1 MRGQT
6 MRDSILSSEKL
17 ALFDARWAAIA
28 LFATLVSA
36 FSALALIT
44 FRLGLVTSYSAV
56 FAATVILAA
65 STFAPLLLPRR
76 GIFSGLNLRAIVYPL
91 ISLLVL
97 ASVLLAFRFG
107 QALLPLYPVLALCGM
122 ARAFFVRQHS
132 RIRGWIALVGTA
144 AVTAAYLFIFVNNLG
159 YVGVYTPEQGL
170 LGLLNHDTRF
180 HTAVTFL
187 IQNFG
192 TPSLGVDGMLPLKYH
207 VGSHVWFAAFGLLAG
222 VEPLWSY
229 TACVLLLTV
238 PGLVVAL
245 IFSGMAIDLG
255 ENPVAHYLIMGL
267 ALLLLSDAIGW
278 NSYYISETYTFGLI
292 GLLLSLPLLMML
304 TKKDVP
310 VAWCCI
316 GFATAMLLVPLLMSL
331 KISIGVLWGVG
342 VGWIALRR
350 FGIRFPAVLVGIG
363 CLTGLLIGLK
373 FFSPGTSD
381 YVYTSGSLIAPFYIL
396 RAFPHVKVFS
406 SFIFPLCLV
415 LLTLSAAQSEI
426 RTLIKGGVDIPVETV
441 AVVTIIGALPPF
453 LGVPQDSAVW
463 YFLNVGQW
471 LAMALLISRV
481 SPADFVECSRQLNA
495 SKLARPLALI
505 GLFLLAVPMV
515 ESIKPAF
522 QKTAGDIVR
531 AADQQNGDFLKNRLA
546 TRYFLDT
553 LSAEHT
559 LFGSDFRKALP
570 LSTGAQLIA
579 AVRAS
584 AGVAR
589 SDFAV
594 FIPPGNTLFWQ
605 FQEKCLEKHNVQPA
619 LTGQPSLFGAPP
631 KEYGCIKDAYQADY
645 GTDIDSRSMSDSE
658 LCKHAVK
665 RNMNDILVLETL
677 RDPNKNRI
685 LKCSK

>member
-1 MRGQT
+1 MRGRT
-6 MRDSILSSEKL
+6 MRDSTLSTEKL
-17 ALFDARWAAIA
+17 AQFDARWATIA
-28 LFATLVSA
+28 LFGTLVSA
-36 FSALALIT
+36 FSALAFIA
-44 FRLGLVTSYSAV
+44 FRLGLATSYCAV
-56 FAATVILAA
+56 FAATAILAA

-76 GIFSGLNLRAIVYPL
+76 GIFSDLNLRAIVYPL
-91 ISLLVL
+91 ISFLVL
-97 ASVLLAFRFG
+97 ASVLLAFWLG
-107 QALLPLYPVLALCGM
+107 QALLPVYPVLALCGM
-122 ARAFFVRQHS
+122 ARAFFVRQHP
-132 RIRGWIALVGTA
+132 RIHGWIALFGTA
-144 AVTAAYLFIFVNNLG
+144 GVTAAYLFIFVNNLG
-159 YVGVYTPEQGL
+159 YVGVYAPEQGL

-180 HTAVTFL
+180 HTAITFL

-229 TACVLLLTV
+229 AACVLLLTV
-238 PGLVVAL
+238 PGLLAAL
-245 IFSGMAIDLG
+245 IFSGLAIDLG
-255 ENPVAHYLIMGL
+255 EKPAAHYLIMGL

-304 TKKDVP
+304 TKKDGTA
-310 VAWCCI
+310 AWSRI
-316 GFATAMLLVPLLMSL
+316 GFATAVLLIPLLMSL
-331 KISIGVLWGVG
+331 KISVGVLWGAG

-350 FGIRFPAVLVGIG
+350 FGMRVPAVLVGMG
-363 CLTGLLIGLK
+363 CLAGLLIGLK

-381 YVYTSGSLIAPFYIL
+381 YVYTSGALIAPFYIL
-396 RAFPHVKVFS
+396 REFPHVKVFS
-406 SFIFPLCLV
+406 SFVFPLCLV
-415 LLTLSAAQSEI
+415 LLALSAAQSWI
-426 RTLIKGGVDIPVETV
+426 RALIKDGVELPVETV

-453 LGVPQDSAVW
+453 LGIPQDSAVW

-471 LAMALLISRV
+471 PAMALLIGRV
-481 SPADFVECSRQLNA
+481 SPADFVECRRHLNA
-495 SKLARPLALI
+495 TKLARPLALI
-505 GLFLLAVPMV
+505 ALFLLAIPFV

-531 AADQQNGDFLKNRLA
+531 AADQQNGNFLKNRLA

-553 LSAEHT
+553 FSAEHT

-584 AGVAR
+584 TGAAR
-589 SDFAV
+589 SDLAV
-594 FIPPGNTLFWQ
+594 FIPPGNTLFWT

-619 LTGQPSLFGAPP
+619 LTGQPSLLGAPP

-645 GTDIDSRSMSDSE
+645 GKDIDSRGMSDAE
-658 LCKHAVK
+658 LCERAAK
-665 RNMNDILVLETL
+665 RNIRGVLVLESL
-677 RDPNKNRI
+677 HNLESNRI
-685 LKCSK
+685 LSCSR